1 MKLDDLTSSGSSEV
15 LSSRLWR
22 RYGVE
27 ALEILENIRED
38 PKMAE
43 PLIEGTDYIRCELT
57 QAARKEMIVTLEDFL
72 RRRSKLALVARHEDL
87 KQSQGIKDACQIL
100 FGEDA
105 TKRWNE
111 YFGE

>member
-1 MKLDDLTSSGSSEV
+1 
-15 LSSRLWR
+15 
-22 RYGVE
+22 
-27 ALEILENIRED
+27 
-38 PKMAE
+38 
-43 PLIEGTDYIRCELT
+43 
-57 QAARKEMIVTLEDFL
+57 MIVTLEDFL
-72 RRRSKLALVARHEDL
+72 RRRSKLALVVRHEDL